1 MANILGVG
9 TGDASDVTQQLG
21 ALKTT
26 VGDASSGLVKDVSD
40 NTADIATLQAD
51 VMQADNNATN
61 AKQAAEN
68 AYPKTGG
75 ALDGIINPNQSSG
88 NLDNVI
94 AQIPYNNNNII
105 GVEAKDNKLSI
116 GFVDG
121 SKLFTAYSPTI
132 IRGVSQPVREN
143 DVVNLEYLNRGIPKT
158 LGISNANYA
167 IICATWENE
176 WLSSDRMY
184 IGCNLT
190 VKTNLS
196 STSTHK
202 ISNCVFNGCV
212 ITLKTKSSY
221 IKFENCKFFNCI
233 ITSTVQYSS
242 KDCYFIGCILDGG
255 GMITV
260 DSSTYLACIIDSSR
274 WATSEDGKMAMCAHN
289 ETSTIGGALGL
300 DVGNVR
306 FK

>member
-94 AQIPYNNNNII
+94 AQIPYNNNII
-105 GVEAKDNKLSI
+105 GVEAKVPL
-116 GFVDG
+116 G
-121 SKLFTAYSPTI
+121 SLT
-132 IRGVSQPVREN
+132 V
-143 DVVNLEYLNRGIPKT
+143 
-158 LGISNANYA
+158 
-167 IICATWENE
+167 
-176 WLSSDRMY
+176 LSSSL
-184 IGCNLT
+184 LT
-190 VKTNLS
+190 LQQLLGECRNPS
-196 STSTHK
+196 
-202 ISNCVFNGCV
+202 
-212 ITLKTKSSY
+212 
-221 IKFENCKFFNCI
+221 
-233 ITSTVQYSS
+233 
-242 KDCYFIGCILDGG
+242 
-255 GMITV
+255 
-260 DSSTYLACIIDSSR
+260 
-274 WATSEDGKMAMCAHN
+274 GKM
-289 ETSTIGGALGL
+289 TWLI
-300 DVGNVR
+300 
-306 FK
+306 